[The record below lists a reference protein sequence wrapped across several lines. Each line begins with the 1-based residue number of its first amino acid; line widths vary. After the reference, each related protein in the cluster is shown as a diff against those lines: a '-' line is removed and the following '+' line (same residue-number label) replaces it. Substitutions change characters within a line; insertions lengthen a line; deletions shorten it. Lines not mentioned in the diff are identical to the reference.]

1 MTPLPTE
8 LLLLGWSTVLLFAY
22 VMIQGQT
29 ATRDRGLDW
38 NAGPRDGEQKPLGD
52 MAGRA
57 ERALKNF
64 QETYPV
70 FIALALGLAVTDRTG
85 GLGAIGAWLWFGA
98 RIAYIP
104 LYLFGIKY
112 VRSLCWTVSILGLLL
127 MLIRFL

>member
-1 MTPLPTE
+1 MTHLPTE

-38 NAGPRDGEQKPLGD
+38 NAGPRDGEQKPLGE

>member
-1 MTPLPTE
+1 MTLPTE
-8 LLLLGWSTVLLFAY
+8 MLLLGWSTVLLFAY

-38 NAGPRDGEQKPLGD
+38 NAGPRDGDQKPLSE

>member
-1 MTPLPTE
+1 MTLPTE

-29 ATRDRGLDW
+29 ATHDRGLDW
-38 NAGPRDGEQKPLGD
+38 NAGPRDGEQKPLGE

-70 FIALALGLAVTDRTG
+70 FVALALGLAVTDRTG

-104 LYLFGIKY
+104 LYLFGIRY
-112 VRSLCWTVSILGLLL
+112 VRSLCWMASILGLLL

>member
-1 MTPLPTE
+1 MTLPTE

-22 VMIQGQT
+22 IMIQGQT

-38 NAGPRDGEQKPLGD
+38 NAGPRDGEQKPLGE

-112 VRSLCWTVSILGLLL
+112 VRSLCWTVSIFGLLL

>member
-1 MTPLPTE
+1 MTHLPTE

-22 VMIQGQT
+22 VMIQGQI

-38 NAGPRDGEQKPLGD
+38 NAGPRDGEQKPLGE

-70 FIALALGLAVTDRTG
+70 FIALALGLAMTDRTG
-85 GLGAIGAWLWFGA
+85 GTGAIGAWLWFGA

>member
-1 MTPLPTE
+1 MTLPTE

-22 VMIQGQT
+22 IMIQGQT

-38 NAGPRDGEQKPLGD
+38 NAGPRDGEQKPLGE

-112 VRSLCWTVSILGLLL
+112 VRSLCWMASILGLLL

>member
-1 MTPLPTE
+1 MTHLPTE

-38 NAGPRDGEQKPLGD
+38 NAGPRDGEQKPLGE

-70 FIALALGLAVTDRTG
+70 FVALALGLAVTDRTG

-98 RIAYIP
+98 RIAYVP

-112 VRSLCWTVSILGLLL
+112 VRSLCWMVSILGLLL

>member
-1 MTPLPTE
+1 MTLPTE
-8 LLLLGWSTVLLFAY
+8 MLLLGWSTVLLFAH

-38 NAGPRDGEQKPLGD
+38 NAGPRDGDQKPLGE

-70 FIALALGLAVTDRTG
+70 FVALALGLAVTDRTG

-112 VRSLCWTVSILGLLL
+112 VRSLCWMASILGLLL

>member
-1 MTPLPTE
+1 MTLPTE
-8 LLLLGWSTVLLFAY
+8 MLLLGWSTVLLFAY

-38 NAGPRDGEQKPLGD
+38 NAGPRDGEQKPLGE

-85 GLGAIGAWLWFGA
+85 GIGAIGAWLWFGA

>member
-1 MTPLPTE
+1 MTHLPTE

-38 NAGPRDGEQKPLGD
+38 NAGARDGEQKPLGE

-70 FIALALGLAVTDRTG
+70 FVALALGLALTDRTG

-112 VRSLCWTVSILGLLL
+112 VRSLCWMVSILGLLL

>member
-1 MTPLPTE
+1 MTHLPTE

-38 NAGPRDGEQKPLGD
+38 NAGPRDGEQKPLGE

-112 VRSLCWTVSILGLLL
+112 VRSLCWMVSILGLLL

>member
-1 MTPLPTE
+1 MTLPTE

-38 NAGPRDGEQKPLGD
+38 NAGPRDGEQKPLGE

-57 ERALKNF
+57 ERSLKNF

-70 FIALALGLAVTDRTG
+70 FVALALGLAVTDRTG
-85 GLGAIGAWLWFGA
+85 GIGAIGAWLWFGA

-112 VRSLCWTVSILGLLL
+112 VRSLCWMASILGLLL

>member
-1 MTPLPTE
+1 MTLPTE

-22 VMIQGQT
+22 IMIQGQT

-38 NAGPRDGEQKPLGD
+38 NAGPRDGEQKPLGE

-85 GLGAIGAWLWFGA
+85 GMGAIGAWLWFGA

-112 VRSLCWTVSILGLLL
+112 VRSLCWMASILGLLL

>member
-1 MTPLPTE
+1 MTQLPTE

-38 NAGPRDGEQKPLGD
+38 NAGPRDGEQKPLGE

-70 FIALALGLAVTDRTG
+70 FVAHARGLAVTDRTG
-85 GLGAIGAWLWFGA
+85 GLGTIGAWLWFVA

-104 LYLFGIKY
+104 LYLFGIRY
-112 VRSLCWTVSILGLLL
+112 VRSLCWMASILGLLL

>member
-1 MTPLPTE
+1 MTHLSTE

-38 NAGPRDGEQKPLGD
+38 NAGPRDGEQKPLGE

>member
-1 MTPLPTE
+1 MTLPTE

-38 NAGPRDGEQKPLGD
+38 NAGARDGEQKPLGP

-70 FIALALGLAVTDRTG
+70 FVALALGLAVTDRTG
-85 GLGAIGAWLWFGA
+85 GIGAIGAWLWFGA

-112 VRSLCWTVSILGLLL
+112 VRSLCWMASILGLLL

>member
-1 MTPLPTE
+1 MTLPTE

-38 NAGPRDGEQKPLGD
+38 NAGPRDGEQKPLGE

-70 FIALALGLAVTDRTG
+70 FVALALGLAVTDRTG

-104 LYLFGIKY
+104 LYLFGIRY
-112 VRSLCWTVSILGLLL
+112 VRSLCWLASILGLLL

>member
-1 MTPLPTE
+1 MTLPTE
-8 LLLLGWSTVLLFAY
+8 MLLLGWSTVLLFAY

-38 NAGPRDGEQKPLGD
+38 NAGPRDGEQKPLGE

-112 VRSLCWTVSILGLLL
+112 VRSLCWTVSILALLL

>member
-1 MTPLPTE
+1 MTLPTE

-38 NAGPRDGEQKPLGD
+38 NAGPRDGEQKPLGE

-104 LYLFGIKY
+104 LYLFGIRY
-112 VRSLCWTVSILGLLL
+112 VRSLCWLASILGLLL

>member
-1 MTPLPTE
+1 MTLPTE

-38 NAGPRDGEQKPLGD
+38 NAGARDGEQKPLGP

-70 FIALALGLAVTDRTG
+70 FVALALGLAVTDRTG
-85 GLGAIGAWLWFGA
+85 GIGAIGAWLWFGA

-112 VRSLCWTVSILGLLL
+112 VRSLCWMVSILGLLL

>member
-1 MTPLPTE
+1 MTLPTE

-38 NAGPRDGEQKPLGD
+38 NAGPRDGEQKPLGE

-70 FIALALGLAVTDRTG
+70 FVALALGLAVTDRTG
-85 GLGAIGAWLWFGA
+85 GIGAIGGWLWFGA

-112 VRSLCWTVSILGLLL
+112 IRSLCWMVSILGLLL
-127 MLIRFL
+127 MLIRFF

>member
-1 MTPLPTE
+1 MTHLPTE

-22 VMIQGQT
+22 IMIQGQT

-38 NAGPRDGEQKPLGD
+38 NAGPRDGEQKPLGE

-70 FIALALGLAVTDRTG
+70 FIALALGLAATDRTG

-112 VRSLCWTVSILGLLL
+112 VRSLCWMASILGLLL

>member
-1 MTPLPTE
+1 MTHLPTE

-38 NAGPRDGEQKPLGD
+38 NAGPRDGEQKPLGE

-98 RIAYIP
+98 RIVYIP

>member
-1 MTPLPTE
+1 MTALPTE
-8 LLLLGWSTVLLFAY
+8 LLLLGWSTVLLFTY

-38 NAGPRDGEQKPLGD
+38 NAGPRDGDQKPLGE

-70 FIALALGLAVTDRTG
+70 FVALALGLAVTDRTG
-85 GLGAIGAWLWFGA
+85 GLGAIGAWLWFVA
-98 RIAYIP
+98 RIVYIP
-104 LYLFGIKY
+104 LYLFGIRY
-112 VRSLCWTVSILGLLL
+112 VRSLCWLASILGLLL

>member
-1 MTPLPTE
+1 MTLPTE
-8 LLLLGWSTVLLFAY
+8 LLLLGWSTILLFAY

-38 NAGPRDGEQKPLGD
+38 NAGPRDGEQKPLGE

-70 FIALALGLAVTDRTG
+70 FVALALGLAVTDRTG
-85 GLGAIGAWLWFGA
+85 GIGAIGAWLWFGA
-98 RIAYIP
+98 RVAYIP

-112 VRSLCWTVSILGLLL
+112 VRSLCWMVSILGLLL

>member
-1 MTPLPTE
+1 MTLPTE
-8 LLLLGWSTVLLFAY
+8 MLLLGWSTILLFAY

-38 NAGPRDGEQKPLGD
+38 NAGPRDGEQKPLGQ

>member
-1 MTPLPTE
+1 MTHLPTE

-38 NAGPRDGEQKPLGD
+38 NAGPRDGEQKPLGE

-85 GLGAIGAWLWFGA
+85 GIGAIGAWLWFGA

>member
-1 MTPLPTE
+1 MTQLPTE

-38 NAGPRDGEQKPLGD
+38 NAGPRDGEQKPLGE

-70 FIALALGLAVTDRTG
+70 FVALALGLAVTDRTG
-85 GLGAIGAWLWFGA
+85 GLGTIGAWLWFVA

-104 LYLFGIKY
+104 LYLFGVRY
-112 VRSLCWTVSILGLLL
+112 VRSLCWMASILGLLL

>member
-1 MTPLPTE
+1 MTLPTE

-38 NAGPRDGEQKPLGD
+38 NAGARDGEQKPLGP

-70 FIALALGLAVTDRTG
+70 FVALALGLAVTDRTG
-85 GLGAIGAWLWFGA
+85 GIGAIGAWLWFGA

-112 VRSLCWTVSILGLLL
+112 VRSLCWTASILGLLL

>member
-1 MTPLPTE
+1 MTLPTE

-38 NAGPRDGEQKPLGD
+38 NAGPRDGEQKPLGE

-70 FIALALGLAVTDRTG
+70 FVALALGLAVADRTG
-85 GLGAIGAWLWFGA
+85 GIGAIGAWLWFGA

-104 LYLFGIKY
+104 LYLLGIRY
-112 VRSLCWTVSILGLLL
+112 VRSLCWMVSILGLLL

>member
-1 MTPLPTE
+1 MTHLPTE

-22 VMIQGQT
+22 VMTQGQT

-38 NAGPRDGEQKPLGD
+38 NAGPRDGEQKPLGE

-57 ERALKNF
+57 ERALENF

-85 GLGAIGAWLWFGA
+85 GTGAIGAWLWFGA

>member
-1 MTPLPTE
+1 MTLPTE

-38 NAGPRDGEQKPLGD
+38 NAGPRDGEQKPLGE

-70 FIALALGLAVTDRTG
+70 FVALALGLAVTDRTG

-104 LYLFGIKY
+104 LYLFGIRY
-112 VRSLCWTVSILGLLL
+112 VRSLCWMASILGLLL

>member
-1 MTPLPTE
+1 MTLPTE

-38 NAGPRDGEQKPLGD
+38 NAGPRDGEQKPLGE

-70 FIALALGLAVTDRTG
+70 FVALALGLAVTDRTG
-85 GLGAIGAWLWFGA
+85 GIGAIGAWLWFGA

-112 VRSLCWTVSILGLLL
+112 IRSLCWMVSILGLLL

>member
-1 MTPLPTE
+1 MTLPTE

-38 NAGPRDGEQKPLGD
+38 NAGPRDGDQKPLGE

-70 FIALALGLAVTDRTG
+70 FVALALGLAVTDRTG

-104 LYLFGIKY
+104 LYLFGIRY
-112 VRSLCWTVSILGLLL
+112 VRSLAWLASILGLLL

>member
-1 MTPLPTE
+1 MTHLPTE

-38 NAGPRDGEQKPLGD
+38 NAGPRDGEQKPLGE

-70 FIALALGLAVTDRTG
+70 FVALALGLAVTDRTG

-112 VRSLCWTVSILGLLL
+112 VRSLCWMVSILGLLL

>member
-1 MTPLPTE
+1 MTHLSTE
-8 LLLLGWSTVLLFAY
+8 MLLLGWSTVLLFAY

-38 NAGPRDGEQKPLGD
+38 NAGPRDGEQKPLGE

-85 GLGAIGAWLWFGA
+85 GIGAIGAWLWFGA